1 MIGKHSNLFI
11 TSYMYVPELKVLLSG
26 LQSTL
31 REEKRRTKRLIKYP
45 SQKLN
50 KTIIMIPTTATIL
63 ALTCS
68 L

>member
-1 MIGKHSNLFI
+1 MKQIKKLIIGKHSNLFI

-45 SQKLN
+45 S
-50 KTIIMIPTTATIL
+50 
-63 ALTCS
+63 
-68 L
+68 